1 MAGISKPPISIA
13 DNLRKEGKIQRLAS
27 STELID
33 SNCDSH
39 TILFNETENDSKHY
53 LITTTPD
60 GMNYHFDF
68 ECFYDINIYGYY
80 SYYSTT
86 VGNSINKKIILC
98 DYDNP
103 DTIIQTS
110 YTPNSTA
117 NQWFKMFSNIPKGKY
132 IIKTEN
138 IGSPNRPY
146 ITTKEWYIENI
157 SKKYLLKQNNQYY
170 TIKSDFYKNGNYE
183 FITEL
188 EGKEILTQADF
199 ETYGIDDLN
208 LLTKTIDTQVVKGI
222 NKGNLGV
229 GKYFEMSFGNDFIN
243 INEVI

>member
-1 MAGISKPPISIA
+1 MATIGQQLLQPESGWKRYDDRNENINYVGSWVKGSY
-13 DNLRKEGKIQRLAS
+13 S
-27 STELID
+27 STQYYLGTDTYVDIGIT
-33 SNCDSH
+33 SNKNSH
-39 TILFNETENDSKHY
+39 TISFNFTGSKIRIIGFKNTSGTESCFVNIDGIEYNFSQNSSTLTQGCLNFELLNLTNKEHYVQIYSNNSNSSKYGMVFDAVDIDQNEELKQYNPNLYKY
-53 LITTTPD
+53 LI
-60 GMNYHFDF
+60 
-68 ECFYDINIYGYY
+68 
-80 SYYSTT
+80 
-86 VGNSINKKIILC
+86 
-98 DYDNP
+98 
-103 DTIIQTS
+103 
-110 YTPNSTA
+110 
-117 NQWFKMFSNIPKGKY
+117 
-132 IIKTEN
+132 
-138 IGSPNRPY
+138 
-146 ITTKEWYIENI
+146 
-157 SKKYLLKQNNQYY
+157 KQNNQYY